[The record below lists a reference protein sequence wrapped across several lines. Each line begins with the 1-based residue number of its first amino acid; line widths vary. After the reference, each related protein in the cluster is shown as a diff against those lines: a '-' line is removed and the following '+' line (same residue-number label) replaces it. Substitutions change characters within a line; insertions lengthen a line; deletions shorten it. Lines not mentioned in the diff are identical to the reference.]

1 MNAASALS
9 FETVS
14 GVKGVNGVYEF
25 SVKND
30 PNIRKT
36 LDVAKTLA
44 LTVDCQAKNKIV
56 TTQVVFE
63 LKMKNCE
70 DISPTGTLG

>member
-44 LTVDCQAKNKIV
+44 LTVDC
-56 TTQVVFE
+56 
-63 LKMKNCE
+63 
-70 DISPTGTLG
+70 